1 LTVNTEKLRVVIAC
15 DTFSPDINGAAR
27 FAERLAAGLVRRG
40 HEIHIIAPAASS
52 AHGSFSE
59 VIDGAEMVV
68 HRMPSLRIPQHKSL
82 RFVHP
87 FGLSRRIRRIIAEIN
102 PVALHMNSHLMIGR
116 FALSAIRTMNLNVV
130 ATNHVMPE
138 NLMRYSFVPKLLQG
152 LMMRLLWAD
161 AGRVLR
167 RVGTV
172 TSPTRRAADLLER
185 EAGLSGVLAISCGI
199 NAARFA
205 NTTPTSTQPKR
216 VLYLGRLDAEKRV
229 DVLLRAVAE
238 LTQHPDIEVELV
250 GDGGERSALGK
261 LAVELG
267 IADRVLFTGHIAEID
282 LPAAYERAT
291 VFVMPSI
298 AELQSIA
305 TMEAMASGRP
315 VIGANAMALP
325 HLVHDGDNGYLFEPD
340 NHLDLADR
348 LARIFEAT
356 PDELE
361 RLSENSLH
369 LISSHDIN
377 QTLDIF
383 ENLYRGAGEQSL
395 TTADN
400 LPAYL
405 EPIGRLSES
414 VRSQLSSWRRDS
426 LAIRSRADELRELA
440 RERLDELRSDARER
454 YEEVREVAIERIS
467 EVRDTARERLSEARD
482 TARKRLRKKRPK

>member
-1 LTVNTEKLRVVIAC
+1 MTLEPETLRVVIAC

-27 FAERLAAGLVRRG
+27 FAERLAGGLVRRG
-40 HEIHIIAPAASS
+40 HEVHVIAPAASS
-52 AHGSFSE
+52 KHGSLRE
-59 VIDGAEMVV
+59 IIDGAEMTV

-87 FGLSRRIRRIIAEIN
+87 FGLTRRIRKVIEEVN
-102 PVALHMNSHLMIGR
+102 PVALHLNSHLMIGR
-116 FALSAIRTMNLNVV
+116 FSLRATRGEAGLNLI

-138 NLMRYSFVPKLLQG
+138 NLMRYSLVPKVFQG
-152 LMMRLLWAD
+152 VLMRLLWAD
-161 AGRVLR
+161 AGRVLK

-172 TSPTRRAADLLER
+172 TSPTRRAADLLESA
-185 EAGLSGVLAISCGI
+185 AGLSGVLAISCGI

-205 NTTPTSTQPKR
+205 NSTPTTNRPPR

-229 DVLLRAVAE
+229 DVLLRAVAS
-238 LTQHPDIEVELV
+238 LKNYPDIQVELV
-250 GDGGERSALGK
+250 GDGGERHALER
-261 LAVELG
+261 LASELG
-267 IADRVLFTGHIAEID
+267 IRDRVEFTGHLAEAE
-282 LPAAYERAT
+282 LPGAYERST

-348 LARIFEAT
+348 LARIFDAGPE
-356 PDELE
+356 ELE

-377 QTLDIF
+377 RTLDIF
-383 ENLYRGAGEQSL
+383 EGLYRGSSDGAPTSD
-395 TTADN
+395 DN
-400 LPAYL
+400 KPGYL
-405 EPIGRLSES
+405 EPIGRLSEG
-414 VRSQLSSWRRDS
+414 VRAQLATWRGDA
-426 LAIRSRADELRELA
+426 LALRRRADELRELA
-440 RERLDELRSDARER
+440 RERFEGLRAEARGRLDEARDEAKER
-454 YEEVREVAIERIS
+454 LA
-467 EVRDTARERLSEARD
+467 EVRDEAKARFKR
-482 TARKRLRKKRPK
+482 RK